1 MEDYDSSSSSGCSA
15 AENQDLVEQMQP
27 QFLKLLEES
36 PPQPRSRR
44 QSVQLSDSQ
53 FYEWIPPAKSQG
65 SMPLLFVR
73 ENTYDDELEHIA
85 LELHRNF
92 VEQDRYE
99 LESRYK
105 KRKVAS
111 FMKGE
116 RRSSVS
122 HEAKGRTRWV
132 EMLEI
137 QFERFPHQIL

>member
-1 MEDYDSSSSSGCSA
+1 M
-15 AENQDLVEQMQP
+15 
-27 QFLKLLEES
+27 
-36 PPQPRSRR
+36 
-44 QSVQLSDSQ
+44 QLSDSQ

-73 ENTYDDELEHIA
+73 ENTEDDELEHIA

-116 RRSSVS
+116 RRNSVS
-122 HEAKGRTRWV
+122 HEAKGRARWI